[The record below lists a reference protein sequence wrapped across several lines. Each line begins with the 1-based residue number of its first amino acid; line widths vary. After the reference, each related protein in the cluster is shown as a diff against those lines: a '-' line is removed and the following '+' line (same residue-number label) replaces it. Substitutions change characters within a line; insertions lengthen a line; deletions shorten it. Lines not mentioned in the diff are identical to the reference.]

1 MGKKWVFLNI
11 VLFCVILMSLLLL
24 IALQNRD
31 VLKNGYR
38 MARIIKEGGIGK

>member
-1 MGKKWVFLNI
+1 MGKKWVFLSM
-11 VLFCVILMSLLLL
+11 VLFCVIFIGLLLL
-24 IALQNRD
+24 IALKNRD